1 MELGSAVEFLENRA
15 ILVTGATGFLAKIF
29 VEKILRVQ
37 PNVKKLYLLL
47 RAADTMA
54 AVQRFNSEVM
64 AKDLFK
70 VVKEKYGE
78 KLNNIISEKVSVVA
92 GDVSCEKMGVK
103 DSHLLDQMQR
113 EVDIMVNL
121 AATTDFYERYDVAI
135 GINTMGPTHLLD
147 FAKKCR
153 KLKVFL
159 HVSTAYVSG
168 ERDGLLQE
176 TPFQMGE
183 TLNGR
188 CGLDID
194 RENEIIEETLKNLI
208 VENASDESISL
219 AMKELGIQRARTYG
233 WPNTYVFTKA
243 MGEMLLGKLRD
254 DIPLLILR
262 PTIVTSTYKE
272 PFLGWVEGVRTIDSL
287 ALGYA
292 KGRLTCFLGDPK
304 TITDLIPADMVV
316 NAMIVSMVA
325 HADQRGTQTIYHVG
339 SSVSNPVEFSWL
351 QDYALHYF
359 TKHPWIGKNGK
370 AVVVGKVT
378 VLSTMDSFHRYM
390 AIRYLLPLKGLE
402 ILNTICCKYFQRTC
416 DEMNRKI
423 KFVMK
428 LVDLYRPY
436 LFFKGIY
443 DDMNTEKLRRAA
455 KEGGIETE
463 LFYFDPKAISWED
476 YFMKAHFPGLVKHV
490 F

>member
-1 MELGSAVEFLENRA
+1 MELGSAIEFLENRA

-54 AVQRFNSEVM
+54 AMQRFNSEVM

-78 KLNNIISEKVSVVA
+78 KLNSIISEKVSVVA
-92 GDVSCEKMGVK
+92 GDVTGENMGVK
-103 DSHLLDQMQR
+103 DSHMLDQMHR
-113 EVDIMVNL
+113 EVDVVVNL
-121 AATTDFYERYDVAI
+121 AAITDVYERYDVAI
-135 GINTMGPTHLLD
+135 GINTMGPTHVLE
-147 FAKKCR
+147 FAKKCK
-153 KLKVFL
+153 KLKIFL

-168 ERDGLLQE
+168 EREGLLKE

-183 TLNGR
+183 TLNGK

-194 RENEIIEETLKNLI
+194 RENEIIQQTLTNLRAQNN
-208 VENASDESISL
+208 VSDESITL

-262 PTIVTSTYKE
+262 PTIITSTYKE
-272 PFLGWVEGVRTIDSL
+272 PFLVWVEGVRTIDSL

-304 TITDLIPADMVV
+304 TITDLINVGAVRAYTTLD
-316 NAMIVSMVA
+316 
-325 HADQRGTQTIYHVG
+325 RRYRTQW
-339 SSVSNPVEFSWL
+339 SSVG
-351 QDYALHYF
+351 Y
-359 TKHPWIGKNGK
+359 KIM
-370 AVVVGKVT
+370 
-378 VLSTMDSFHRYM
+378 LSITS
-390 AIRYLLPLKGLE
+390 PN
-402 ILNTICCKYFQRTC
+402 IL
-416 DEMNRKI
+416 
-423 KFVMK
+423 
-428 LVDLYRPY
+428 
-436 LFFKGIY
+436 G
-443 DDMNTEKLRRAA
+443 
-455 KEGGIETE
+455 
-463 LFYFDPKAISWED
+463 
-476 YFMKAHFPGLVKHV
+476 
-490 F
+490 

>member
-1 MELGSAVEFLENRA
+1 MELGSAVQFLENRA

-64 AKDLFK
+64 AKDLFR

-78 KLNNIISEKVSVVA
+78 KLNSIISEKVSVVA
-92 GDVSCEKMGVK
+92 GDVTIENMGVK
-103 DSHLLDQMQR
+103 DSHLLDQMHR
-113 EVDIMVNL
+113 EVELVVNL
-121 AATTDFYERYDVAI
+121 AAITDFYERYDVAI

-147 FAKKCR
+147 FAKKCQ

-168 ERDGLLQE
+168 ERDGLIQE
-176 TPFQMGE
+176 TPIQMGE

-208 VENASDESISL
+208 VENASDESITL
-219 AMKELGIQRARTYG
+219 AMKELGIQ
-233 WPNTYVFTKA
+233 
-243 MGEMLLGKLRD
+243 
-254 DIPLLILR
+254 
-262 PTIVTSTYKE
+262 
-272 PFLGWVEGVRTIDSL
+272 RTIDSL

-292 KGRLTCFLGDPK
+292 KGRITCFLGDPK
-304 TITDLIPADMVV
+304 TITDVIPADMVV

-325 HADQRGTQTIYHVG
+325 HADERGCSESIYHVG
-339 SSVSNPVEFSWL
+339 SSLSNPVEFSWL

-359 TKHPWIGKNGK
+359 TKHPWIAKNGK
-370 AVVVGKVT
+370 PVVVGKVT

-402 ILNTICCKYFQRTC
+402 ILNTICCKYFQR
-416 DEMNRKI
+416 R
-423 KFVMK
+423 
-428 LVDLYRPY
+428 
-436 LFFKGIY
+436 Y

-476 YFMKAHFPGLVKHV
+476 YFMKAHLPGLMKHV